1 MRSGVGGS
9 SEEGED
15 DVSHWIGS
23 IGLLAFTLCLGAG
36 SMPCAAPHASVQ
48 TRLPDRLT
56 DREFW
61 SIITDSSEPDGYFNS
76 DNLVSNEDTFQ
87 TVIPELTKTVA
98 PGGVYL
104 GVGPD
109 QNFTY
114 IAAIEPRMAFIT
126 DIRRGNLLVQLMYK
140 ALVELSADRADFLSR
155 LFSRRRPASTGPAAT
170 VDQLFDAFGRAAADQ
185 SLFDENVKAIVSQL
199 KTRHGF
205 SLSDADVSGLQF
217 AYRSFFE
224 GGPSLRFVS
233 NGGGRF
239 EHYPSY
245 EELQTASDGR
255 GGRWSYLASEARF
268 RVLKRLEDN
277 NLIVPLVGNFAGP
290 RALASVGRYVKDHGA
305 TVSAFYLSNVERYL
319 FQNGTW
325 TAFMGNVAALPLAD
339 SSTFIRSC
347 FDSCSQF
354 GEPRSI
360 SLLDSMAGLLRD
372 TSEGRVFSYR
382 DVLAHSHR

>member
-1 MRSGVGGS
+1 
-9 SEEGED
+9 
-15 DVSHWIGS
+15 
-23 IGLLAFTLCLGAG
+23 
-36 SMPCAAPHASVQ
+36 
-48 TRLPDRLT
+48 
-56 DREFW
+56 
-61 SIITDSSEPDGYFNS
+61 
-76 DNLVSNEDTFQ
+76 
-87 TVIPELTKTVA
+87 VIPDLTKTVA

-155 LFSRRRPASTGPAAT
+155 LFSRKRPAAASPTST
-170 VDQLFDAFGRAAADQ
+170 VDQLF
-185 SLFDENVKAIVSQL
+185 SLFGQTAPSDVLFEQNATALITHL
-199 KTRHGF
+199 RTRHGF
-205 SLSDADVSGLQF
+205 SLGDADIGGLRF

-239 EHYPSY
+239 ESYPSY
-245 EELQTASDGR
+245 EGLQTAGDGK

-268 RVLKRLEDN
+268 RVLKQLEDN

-290 RALASVGRYVKDHGA
+290 RALASVGRYLKDHGA

-319 FQNGTW
+319 FQDGIW
-325 TAFMGNVAALPLAD
+325 ADFMKNVAALPVAGA
-339 SSTFIRSC
+339 STFIRSC

-360 SLLDSMAGLLRD
+360 SLLDSMSGLLRD
-372 TSEGRVFSYR
+372 TAAGRISSYR